1 MNGARLCTLSMKKK
15 RKERGLKR
23 SDGKRRY
30 GIMEGADGDNNDI
43 VQREE
48 PAAPER
54 SMNGKTGTASR
65 EVGILC

>member
-1 MNGARLCTLSMKKK
+1 M
-15 RKERGLKR
+15 KR